1 MNQIIIN
8 TNKFKTRAAVL
19 AKGKVMEIHIEREGE
34 GTLNGNIYKGRVA
47 NVLPGMESAFV
58 NIGLEKNGFLYV
70 KDLRDFEEK
79 YLTGIT
85 NSGKPIEELLNVG
98 DDVVV
103 QVLSDPRGSKGAR
116 VTTHYTIPGK
126 FLVLMPNNDHIAI
139 SKKIKGEVERG
150 RLEKLFS
157 KIVPENMG
165 VIIRTAAEGKSAH
178 HFEKELQYLKKRWEE
193 IEIKIKKAKTGEL
206 LYKDNDIV
214 SKVLRDIVDN
224 DIDEVVVDN
233 EEVYLD

>member
-1 MNQIIIN
+1 MNQVIIN

-19 AKGKVMEIHIEREGE
+19 ENGKVMEVHIEREGE
-34 GTLNGNIYKGRVA
+34 GTLNGNIYKGKVA

-79 YLTGIT
+79 YLTGIV

-98 DDVVV
+98 DEVVV

-126 FLVLMPNNDHIAI
+126 FLVLMPNNNHIAI
-139 SKKIKGEVERG
+139 SKKIKDETERE

-157 KIVPENMG
+157 EIVPEGMG
-165 VIIRTAAEGKSAH
+165 VIIRTAAEGKSIY
-178 HFEKELQYLKKRWEE
+178 HFEKELQYLIKKWEE
-193 IEIKIKKAKTGEL
+193 IEVRIKKAKTGEL
-206 LYKDNDIV
+206 LYKDNGIV
-214 SKVLRDIVDN
+214 SKVLRDIIGN
-224 DIDEVVVDN
+224 DID
-233 EEVYLD
+233 